1 MIIVITDSLGT
12 GAARAVYKLTS
23 KLTLGEVIDAT
34 NPIDQSVEYIIQVT
48 RSARVEKV
56 RKS

>member
-23 KLTLGEVIDAT
+23 KLTLGEVIEQQ
-34 NPIDQSVEYIIQVT
+34 IQSIKVWSILFKL
-48 RSARVEKV
+48 RVQHE
-56 RKS
+56 